1 MATMNISLPESMK
14 QFIEKRAEAE
24 GFGTVS
30 EYLRAV
36 IRGLQ
41 KQHAKQGLEEMLLEG
56 LRSPTVRDTDRFWEE
71 IEANTAATGRKRK

>member
-14 QFIEKRAEAE
+14 QFVENQAEAE

-36 IRGLQ
+36 IRELQ
-41 KQHAKQGLEEMLLEG
+41 KNHAKQGLEELLLEG
-56 LRSPTVRDTDRFWEE
+56 LHSPTVRDTDRFWTEL
-71 IEANTAATGRKRK
+71 EAKTRLASHKRK

>member
-14 QFIEKRAEAE
+14 LFIEKRAEAE

-36 IRGLQ
+36 IRELQ
-41 KQHAKQGLEEMLLEG
+41 KQHAKQGLEELLLEG
-56 LRSPTVRDTDRFWEE
+56 LHSPTVRDTERFWTDLEMR
-71 IEANTAATGRKRK
+71 TATAGRKRK